1 MNLIQ
6 ELCNEKCDEV
16 ALKIGNVFSI
26 NIVKNLIGHRRSKH
40 IKMMFH
46 YLREKV
52 SERRLK
58 LERCKSENQLN
69 DLLTK
74 GETTK
79 TFKRLKNLLSLE
91 TLENLN

>member
-1 MNLIQ
+1 MNFIQ

-16 ALKIGNVFSI
+16 ALKIDNVFSI
-26 NIVKNLIGHRRSKH
+26 NIVKNLIVHRRSKH
-40 IKMMFH
+40 IEMMFH
-46 YLREKV
+46 YVRDKV
-52 SERRLK
+52 SERKLK
-58 LERCKSENQLN
+58 LECCKSENQLN

-74 GETTK
+74 GETTR